1 MLPEEHR
8 RHRSSRRVLPRVG
21 QLGFRPSTF
30 LALGITALPT
40 SWRALLHRYQ
50 SFSLSRNGI
59 SSRALAWKKIHAA
72 GEAAIVERQTI
83 FGVSTVIER
92 AVLETEARLFRRFK
106 RLHYSSTAESTA
118 TNSQALN
125 LLDEQYKTFEE
136 HLHKFRAGNS
146 FQNLPS
152 SK

>member
-1 MLPEEHR
+1 MESTSAQISVIFSEQKRNIKPH
-8 RHRSSRRVLPRVG
+8 SSVEKV
-21 QLGFRPSTF
+21 
-30 LALGITALPT
+30 
-40 SWRALLHRYQ
+40 
-50 SFSLSRNGI
+50 
-59 SSRALAWKKIHAA
+59 HAA

-83 FGVSTVIER
+83 FGESTVIER

-136 HLHKFRAGNS
+136 HLHKFQAGNS